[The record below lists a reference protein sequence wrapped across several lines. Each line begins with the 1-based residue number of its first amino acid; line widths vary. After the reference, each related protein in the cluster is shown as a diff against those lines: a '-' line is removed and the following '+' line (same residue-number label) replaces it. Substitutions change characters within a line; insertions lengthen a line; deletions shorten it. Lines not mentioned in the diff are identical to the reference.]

1 MNRMQR
7 YTEKLKKYCADSSY
21 RFVVNAALGLY
32 NSMPDRD
39 YLERKFEAL
48 MGAPLH
54 LDAPQTFNEKLQ
66 WLKLYD
72 RKPEYTMMVDKYRV
86 REYITQKI
94 GAEYLIP
101 LLGVWDSPDEIDF
114 AALPEQFVLKCNH
127 NSGLGMCICKDK
139 SRLDLRK
146 VRRELRKGLRQD
158 YYLPGR
164 EWPYKDVPRKIIA
177 EKYMVDTDGGDELS
191 DYKVLCFN
199 GVPKLIEVHKGRFGN
214 QHTQDFYDANWD
226 KTAFNQPDMPTSDE
240 VMVKPVFMDEMLALS
255 QVLSQGIPHVRVDW
269 YYANHRLFFGELTFF
284 DGSGFDPFDG
294 EQDLEIGSWLALPEK
309 ICYCEVATK
318 SDAD

>member
-32 NSMPDRD
+32 ISMPDRD

-72 RKPEYTMMVDKYRV
+72 RRPEYTMMVDKYRV
-86 REYITQKI
+86 REYIAQKI

-139 SRLDLRK
+139 STLDLRK

-177 EKYMVDTDGGDELS
+177 EKFMIDNDVNELR
-191 DYKVLCFN
+191 DYKFFCFRGEVKCFKVDFDRFIDHRANYFDPNGNPMPFGEVVCPPKPDKQLVLPEN
-199 GVPKLIEVHKGRFGN
+199 LGKMISLAEKLSGDIPFLRV
-214 QHTQDFYDANWD
+214 DFYN
-226 KTAFNQPDMPTSDE
+226 
-240 VMVKPVFMDEMLALS
+240 V
-255 QVLSQGIPHVRVDW
+255 QGRI
-269 YYANHRLFFGELTFF
+269 YFGELTFSPA
-284 DGSGFDPFDG
+284 SGMGKFIPEAWDAI
-294 EQDLEIGSWLALPEK
+294 LGSWLRL
-309 ICYCEVATK
+309 
-318 SDAD
+318 

>member
-1 MNRMQR
+1 MNRMQH
-7 YTEKLKKYCADSSY
+7 YLKKLKKYCADSSY

-32 NSMPDRD
+32 DGMPDRD

-48 MGAPLH
+48 MGTPLH

-66 WLKLYD
+66 WLKLYN
-72 RKPEYTMMVDKYRV
+72 RKPEYTLMVDKYRV

-101 LLGVWDSPDEIDF
+101 LLGVWDSPNEIDF

-127 NSGLGMCICKDK
+127 NSGLGMCICRDK
-139 SRLDLRK
+139 SSLDLRK

-177 EKYMVDTDGGDELS
+177 EKFMIDNEVNELR
-191 DYKVLCFN
+191 DYKFFCFRGEVKCFKVDFDRFIDHRANYFDPNGNPMPFGEVVCPPKPDKQLVLPEN
-199 GVPKLIEVHKGRFGN
+199 LDEMIALAEKLSGDVPFLRV
-214 QHTQDFYDANWD
+214 DFYNI
-226 KTAFNQPDMPTSDE
+226 
-240 VMVKPVFMDEMLALS
+240 
-255 QVLSQGIPHVRVDW
+255 QGRI
-269 YYANHRLFFGELTFF
+269 YFGELTFSPA
-284 DGSGFDPFDG
+284 SGMGKFIPEEWDTVLG
-294 EQDLEIGSWLALPEK
+294 RWLQL
-309 ICYCEVATK
+309 
-318 SDAD
+318 

>member
-1 MNRMQR
+1 MNRMQH
-7 YTEKLKKYCADSSY
+7 YLKKLKKYCADSSY

-32 NSMPDRD
+32 DEMPDRD

-48 MGAPLH
+48 MGTPLH

-72 RKPEYTMMVDKYRV
+72 RKPEYTLMVDKYRV
-86 REYITQKI
+86 REYIAQKI

-139 SRLDLRK
+139 STLDLRK

-177 EKYMVDTDGGDELS
+177 EKYMSDGSGSDLR
-191 DYKVLCFN
+191 DYKFYCFN
-199 GVPKLIEVHKGRFGN
+199 GEPRFCQVISNRSTKETIDFFDMDWNLQEFTGLAFPGSHFPHSDKIIA
-214 QHTQDFYDANWD
+214 QPQTVCKMQQIAKTLSSSISFVRIDFYEVNC
-226 KTAFNQPDMPTSDE
+226 KT
-240 VMVKPVFMDEMLALS
+240 
-255 QVLSQGIPHVRVDW
+255 
-269 YYANHRLFFGELTFF
+269 YFGEITFF
-284 DGSGFDPFDG
+284 PASGFG
-294 EQDLEIGSWLALPEK
+294 EFSPDKWNYTLGNWIQL
-309 ICYCEVATK
+309 
-318 SDAD
+318 

>member
-1 MNRMQR
+1 MQHNLK
-7 YTEKLKKYCADSSY
+7 KLKKYCVDSSY

-32 NSMPDRD
+32 DGMSDRD

-72 RKPEYTMMVDKYRV
+72 RMPEYTMMVDKYRV
-86 REYITQKI
+86 REYIAQKI

-139 SRLDLRK
+139 STLDLRK
-146 VRRELRKGLRQD
+146 VRREPRGAW
-158 YYLPGR
+158 R
-164 EWPYKDVPRKIIA
+164 E
-177 EKYMVDTDGGDELS
+177 
-191 DYKVLCFN
+191 
-199 GVPKLIEVHKGRFGN
+199 
-214 QHTQDFYDANWD
+214 
-226 KTAFNQPDMPTSDE
+226 TA
-240 VMVKPVFMDEMLALS
+240 
-255 QVLSQGIPHVRVDW
+255 R
-269 YYANHRLFFGELTFF
+269 
-284 DGSGFDPFDG
+284 GS
-294 EQDLEIGSWLALPEK
+294 
-309 ICYCEVATK
+309 
-318 SDAD
+318 

>member
-1 MNRMQR
+1 MNRMQH
-7 YTEKLKKYCADSSY
+7 YLKKLKKYCADSSY

-48 MGAPLH
+48 MGTPLH

-139 SRLDLRK
+139 STLDLRK

-177 EKYMVDTDGGDELS
+177 EKFMIDNEVNELR
-191 DYKVLCFN
+191 DYKFFCFRGEVKCFKVDFDRFIDHRANYFDPDGNPMPFGEVVCPPKPDKQLVLPEN
-199 GVPKLIEVHKGRFGN
+199 LDEMIALAEKLSGDVPFLRV
-214 QHTQDFYDANWD
+214 DFYNI
-226 KTAFNQPDMPTSDE
+226 
-240 VMVKPVFMDEMLALS
+240 
-255 QVLSQGIPHVRVDW
+255 QGRI
-269 YYANHRLFFGELTFF
+269 YFGELTFSPA
-284 DGSGFDPFDG
+284 SGMGKFIPEEWDAI
-294 EQDLEIGSWLALPEK
+294 LGSWLRL
-309 ICYCEVATK
+309 
-318 SDAD
+318 

>member
-48 MGAPLH
+48 MGTPLH

-72 RKPEYTMMVDKYRV
+72 RKPEYTRMVDKYRV

-139 SRLDLRK
+139 STLDLRK

-177 EKYMVDTDGGDELS
+177 EKYMIDNDVNELR
-191 DYKVLCFN
+191 DYKFFCFR
-199 GVPKLIEVHKGRFGN
+199 GEVKCFKVDFDRFID
-214 QHTQDFYDANWD
+214 HRAN
-226 KTAFNQPDMPTSDE
+226 
-240 VMVKPVFMDEMLALS
+240 
-255 QVLSQGIPHVRVDW
+255 
-269 YYANHRLFFGELTFF
+269 Y
-284 DGSGFDPFDG
+284 FDPNGNPMPFK
-294 EQDLEIGSWLALPEK
+294 LLPK
-309 ICYCEVATK
+309 SRTK
-318 SDAD
+318 

>member
-1 MNRMQR
+1 MNRMQH
-7 YTEKLKKYCADSSY
+7 YLKKLKKYCADSSY

-48 MGAPLH
+48 MGTPLH

-86 REYITQKI
+86 REYIAQKI

-139 SRLDLRK
+139 SPLDLRK

-177 EKYMVDTDGGDELS
+177 EKFMIDNEVNELR
-191 DYKVLCFN
+191 DYKFFCFRGEVKCFKVDFDRFIDHRANYFDPNGNPMPFGEVVCPPKPDKQLVLPEN
-199 GVPKLIEVHKGRFGN
+199 LDEMIALAEKLSGDVPFLRV
-214 QHTQDFYDANWD
+214 DFYNI
-226 KTAFNQPDMPTSDE
+226 
-240 VMVKPVFMDEMLALS
+240 
-255 QVLSQGIPHVRVDW
+255 QGRI
-269 YYANHRLFFGELTFF
+269 YFGELTFSPA
-284 DGSGFDPFDG
+284 SGMGKFIPEEWDTVLG
-294 EQDLEIGSWLALPEK
+294 RWLQL
-309 ICYCEVATK
+309 
-318 SDAD
+318 

>member
-1 MNRMQR
+1 MNRMQH
-7 YTEKLKKYCADSSY
+7 YLKKLKKYCTDSSY

-32 NSMPDRD
+32 DGMPDRD

-48 MGAPLH
+48 MGTPLH

-86 REYITQKI
+86 REYIAQKI

-139 SRLDLRK
+139 STLDLRK

-177 EKYMVDTDGGDELS
+177 EKFMIDNEVNELR
-191 DYKVLCFN
+191 DYKFFCFRGEVKCFKVDFDRFIDHRANYFDPNGNPMPFGEVVCPPKPDKQLVLPEN
-199 GVPKLIEVHKGRFGN
+199 LDEMIALAEKLSGDVPFLRV
-214 QHTQDFYDANWD
+214 DFYNI
-226 KTAFNQPDMPTSDE
+226 
-240 VMVKPVFMDEMLALS
+240 
-255 QVLSQGIPHVRVDW
+255 QGRI
-269 YYANHRLFFGELTFF
+269 YFGELTFSPA
-284 DGSGFDPFDG
+284 SGMGKFIPEEWDTVLG
-294 EQDLEIGSWLALPEK
+294 RWLQL
-309 ICYCEVATK
+309 
-318 SDAD
+318 

>member
-7 YTEKLKKYCADSSY
+7 YMEKLKKYCADSSY

-48 MGAPLH
+48 MGTPLH

-86 REYITQKI
+86 REYIAQKI

-139 SRLDLRK
+139 STLDLRK

-177 EKYMVDTDGGDELS
+177 EKFMIDNEVNELR
-191 DYKVLCFN
+191 DYKFFCFRGEVKCFKVDFDRFIDHRANYFDPNGNPMPFGEVVCPPKPDKQLVLPEN
-199 GVPKLIEVHKGRFGN
+199 LDEMIALAEKLSGDVPFLRV
-214 QHTQDFYDANWD
+214 DFYNI
-226 KTAFNQPDMPTSDE
+226 
-240 VMVKPVFMDEMLALS
+240 
-255 QVLSQGIPHVRVDW
+255 QGRI
-269 YYANHRLFFGELTFF
+269 YFGELTFSPA
-284 DGSGFDPFDG
+284 SGMGKFIPEEWDTVLG
-294 EQDLEIGSWLALPEK
+294 RWLQL
-309 ICYCEVATK
+309 
-318 SDAD
+318 

>member
-1 MNRMQR
+1 
-7 YTEKLKKYCADSSY
+7 
-21 RFVVNAALGLY
+21 
-32 NSMPDRD
+32 
-39 YLERKFEAL
+39 
-48 MGAPLH
+48 MGTPLH

-86 REYITQKI
+86 REYIAQKI

-139 SRLDLRK
+139 STLDLRK

-177 EKYMVDTDGGDELS
+177 EKYMSDGSGSDLR
-191 DYKVLCFN
+191 DYKFYCFN
-199 GVPKLIEVHKGRFGN
+199 GEPRFCQVISN
-214 QHTQDFYDANWD
+214 RSTKETIDFFDMDWNFQDF
-226 KTAFNQPDMPTSDE
+226 TGFAFPGFPHSETEIMQPRTFCRMQQMARILSNSIPFVRIDFYE
-240 VMVKPVFMDEMLALS
+240 VNRKA
-255 QVLSQGIPHVRVDW
+255 
-269 YYANHRLFFGELTFF
+269 YFGEITFF
-284 DGSGFDPFDG
+284 PASGFG
-294 EQDLEIGSWLALPEK
+294 EFSPDKWNYTLGNWLQL
-309 ICYCEVATK
+309 
-318 SDAD
+318 

>member
-1 MNRMQR
+1 MNRMQH
-7 YTEKLKKYCADSSY
+7 YLKKLKKYCADSSY

-32 NSMPDRD
+32 NSMPDRA
-39 YLERKFEAL
+39 YLERTFEAL
-48 MGAPLH
+48 MGTPLH

-139 SRLDLRK
+139 STLDLRK

-164 EWPYKDVPRKIIA
+164 EWPYTDVPRKIIA
-177 EKYMVDTDGGDELS
+177 EKYMIDNDVNELR
-191 DYKVLCFN
+191 DYKFFCFRGEVKCFKVDFDRFIDHRANYFDPNGNPMPFGEVVCPPKPDKQLVLPEN
-199 GVPKLIEVHKGRFGN
+199 LDEMIALAEKLSGDVPFLRV
-214 QHTQDFYDANWD
+214 DFYNI
-226 KTAFNQPDMPTSDE
+226 
-240 VMVKPVFMDEMLALS
+240 
-255 QVLSQGIPHVRVDW
+255 QGRI
-269 YYANHRLFFGELTFF
+269 YFGELTFSPA
-284 DGSGFDPFDG
+284 SGMGRFIPEEWDAI
-294 EQDLEIGSWLALPEK
+294 LGSWLQL
-309 ICYCEVATK
+309 
-318 SDAD
+318 

>member
-1 MNRMQR
+1 MNRMQH
-7 YTEKLKKYCADSSY
+7 YLKKLKKYCADSSY

-32 NSMPDRD
+32 HSMPDRD

-48 MGAPLH
+48 MGTPLH

-139 SRLDLRK
+139 STLDLRK

-177 EKYMVDTDGGDELS
+177 EKYMIDNDVNELR
-191 DYKVLCFN
+191 DYKFFCFRGEVKCFKVDFDRFIDHRANYFDSNGNPMPFGEVVCPPKPDKQLVLPEN
-199 GVPKLIEVHKGRFGN
+199 LGKMISLAEKLSGDIPFLRV
-214 QHTQDFYDANWD
+214 DFYN
-226 KTAFNQPDMPTSDE
+226 
-240 VMVKPVFMDEMLALS
+240 V
-255 QVLSQGIPHVRVDW
+255 QGRI
-269 YYANHRLFFGELTFF
+269 YFGELTFSPA
-284 DGSGFDPFDG
+284 SGMGKFIPEEWDTV
-294 EQDLEIGSWLALPEK
+294 LGSWLQL
-309 ICYCEVATK
+309 
-318 SDAD
+318 

>member
-1 MNRMQR
+1 MNRMQH
-7 YTEKLKKYCADSSY
+7 YLKKLKKYCADSSY

-32 NSMPDRD
+32 DEMPDRD

-86 REYITQKI
+86 REYIAQKI

-139 SRLDLRK
+139 STLDLRK
-146 VRRELRKGLRQD
+146 VRRDLQKGLRQD

-177 EKYMVDTDGGDELS
+177 EKYMSDGSGSDLR
-191 DYKVLCFN
+191 DYKFYCFN
-199 GVPKLIEVHKGRFGN
+199 GEPRFCQVISNRSTKETIDFFDMNWNLQEFTGFAFPWFPHCETEILRPQTYCEMQQIAKTLSN
-214 QHTQDFYDANWD
+214 SIPFVRIDFY
-226 KTAFNQPDMPTSDE
+226 E
-240 VMVKPVFMDEMLALS
+240 VNRKA
-255 QVLSQGIPHVRVDW
+255 
-269 YYANHRLFFGELTFF
+269 YFGEITFF
-284 DGSGFDPFDG
+284 PASGFG
-294 EQDLEIGSWLALPEK
+294 EFSPNKWNYTLGSWIQL
-309 ICYCEVATK
+309 
-318 SDAD
+318 

>member
-72 RKPEYTMMVDKYRV
+72 RRPEYTMMVDKYRV
-86 REYITQKI
+86 REYIAQKI

-139 SRLDLRK
+139 STLDLRK

-177 EKYMVDTDGGDELS
+177 EKFMIDNDVNELR
-191 DYKVLCFN
+191 DYKFFCFRGEVKCFKVDFDRFIDHRANYFDPNGNPMPFGEVVCPPKPDKQLVLPEN
-199 GVPKLIEVHKGRFGN
+199 LGKMISLAEKLSGDIPFLRV
-214 QHTQDFYDANWD
+214 DFYN
-226 KTAFNQPDMPTSDE
+226 
-240 VMVKPVFMDEMLALS
+240 V
-255 QVLSQGIPHVRVDW
+255 QGRI
-269 YYANHRLFFGELTFF
+269 YFGELTFSPA
-284 DGSGFDPFDG
+284 SGMGKFIPEAWDAI
-294 EQDLEIGSWLALPEK
+294 LGSWLRL
-309 ICYCEVATK
+309 
-318 SDAD
+318 

>member
-21 RFVVNAALGLY
+21 RFTVNASLGLY

-48 MGAPLH
+48 MGTPLH

-86 REYITQKI
+86 REYIAQKI

-139 SRLDLRK
+139 STLDLRK
-146 VRRELRKGLRQD
+146 VRRDLQKGLRQD

-177 EKYMVDTDGGDELS
+177 EKFMIDNEVNELR
-191 DYKVLCFN
+191 DYKFFCFRGEVKCFKVDFDRFIDHRANYFDPDGNPMPFGEVVCPPKPDKQLVLPEN
-199 GVPKLIEVHKGRFGN
+199 LDEMISLAEKLSGDIPFLRV
-214 QHTQDFYDANWD
+214 DFYNI
-226 KTAFNQPDMPTSDE
+226 
-240 VMVKPVFMDEMLALS
+240 
-255 QVLSQGIPHVRVDW
+255 QGRI
-269 YYANHRLFFGELTFF
+269 YFGELTFSPA
-284 DGSGFDPFDG
+284 SGMGKFIPEEWDAI
-294 EQDLEIGSWLALPEK
+294 LGSWLRL
-309 ICYCEVATK
+309 
-318 SDAD
+318 

>member
-21 RFVVNAALGLY
+21 RFTVNASLGLY

-48 MGAPLH
+48 MGTPLH

-86 REYITQKI
+86 REYIAQKI

-139 SRLDLRK
+139 STLNLRR
-146 VRRELRKGLRQD
+146 VRRELQKGFRQD

-177 EKYMVDTDGGDELS
+177 EKYMSDGSGSDLR
-191 DYKVLCFN
+191 DYKFYCFN
-199 GVPKLIEVHKGRFGN
+199 GEPRFCQVISN
-214 QHTQDFYDANWD
+214 RSTKETIDFFDMDWNLQDF
-226 KTAFNQPDMPTSDE
+226 TGFAFPGFPHSETEIMQPRTFCRMQQMARILSNSIPFVRIDFYE
-240 VMVKPVFMDEMLALS
+240 VNRKA
-255 QVLSQGIPHVRVDW
+255 
-269 YYANHRLFFGELTFF
+269 YFGEITFF
-284 DGSGFDPFDG
+284 PASGCGKFMPDQWNYTLG
-294 EQDLEIGSWLALPEK
+294 NWIQL
-309 ICYCEVATK
+309 
-318 SDAD
+318 

>member
-7 YTEKLKKYCADSSY
+7 YTEKLKKYCADSSD

-48 MGAPLH
+48 MGTPLH

-86 REYITQKI
+86 REYIAQKI

-139 SRLDLRK
+139 STLNLRR
-146 VRRELRKGLRQD
+146 VRRDLQKGLRQD

-177 EKYMVDTDGGDELS
+177 
-191 DYKVLCFN
+191 
-199 GVPKLIEVHKGRFGN
+199 
-214 QHTQDFYDANWD
+214 
-226 KTAFNQPDMPTSDE
+226 
-240 VMVKPVFMDEMLALS
+240 
-255 QVLSQGIPHVRVDW
+255 
-269 YYANHRLFFGELTFF
+269 
-284 DGSGFDPFDG
+284 
-294 EQDLEIGSWLALPEK
+294 
-309 ICYCEVATK
+309 
-318 SDAD
+318 

>member
-1 MNRMQR
+1 MNRMQH
-7 YTEKLKKYCADSSY
+7 YLKKLKKYCADSSY

-48 MGAPLH
+48 MGTPLH

-86 REYITQKI
+86 REYIAQKI

-139 SRLDLRK
+139 STLDLRK

-177 EKYMVDTDGGDELS
+177 EKFMIDNEVNELR
-191 DYKVLCFN
+191 DYKFFCFRGEVKCFKVDFDRFIDHRANYFDPNGNPMPFGEVVCPPKPDKQLVLPEN
-199 GVPKLIEVHKGRFGN
+199 LDEMIALAEKLSGDVPFLRV
-214 QHTQDFYDANWD
+214 DFYNI
-226 KTAFNQPDMPTSDE
+226 
-240 VMVKPVFMDEMLALS
+240 
-255 QVLSQGIPHVRVDW
+255 QGRI
-269 YYANHRLFFGELTFF
+269 YFGELTFSPA
-284 DGSGFDPFDG
+284 SGMGKFIPEEWDTVLG
-294 EQDLEIGSWLALPEK
+294 RWLQL
-309 ICYCEVATK
+309 
-318 SDAD
+318 

>member
-1 MNRMQR
+1 MIRK
-7 YTEKLKKYCADSSY
+7 YFEKLKKYCADSSY

-48 MGAPLH
+48 MGTPLH

-86 REYITQKI
+86 REYIAQKI

-139 SRLDLRK
+139 STLDLRR
-146 VRRELRKGLRQD
+146 VRRDLQKGLRQD

-177 EKYMVDTDGGDELS
+177 EKYMVDTEVNELR
-191 DYKVLCFN
+191 DYKFFCFRGEVKCFKVDFDRFIDHRANYFDPNGIQMPFGEVVCPPKPYKQLVLPEN
-199 GVPKLIEVHKGRFGN
+199 LDEMISLAEKLSGDIPFLRV
-214 QHTQDFYDANWD
+214 DFYN
-226 KTAFNQPDMPTSDE
+226 
-240 VMVKPVFMDEMLALS
+240 V
-255 QVLSQGIPHVRVDW
+255 QGRI
-269 YYANHRLFFGELTFF
+269 YFGELTFSPA
-284 DGSGFDPFDG
+284 SGMGKFIPEAWDAI
-294 EQDLEIGSWLALPEK
+294 LGSWLRL
-309 ICYCEVATK
+309 
-318 SDAD
+318 

>member
-1 MNRMQR
+1 M
-7 YTEKLKKYCADSSY
+7 
-21 RFVVNAALGLY
+21 
-32 NSMPDRD
+32 
-39 YLERKFEAL
+39 
-48 MGAPLH
+48 
-54 LDAPQTFNEKLQ
+54 
-66 WLKLYD
+66 
-72 RKPEYTMMVDKYRV
+72 
-86 REYITQKI
+86 
-94 GAEYLIP
+94 
-101 LLGVWDSPDEIDF
+101 
-114 AALPEQFVLKCNH
+114 LKCNH

-139 SRLDLRK
+139 STLNLRR
-146 VRRELRKGLRQD
+146 VRRDLQKGLRQD

-199 GVPKLIEVHKGRFGN
+199 GVPKLVEVHKGRFGN

>member
-7 YTEKLKKYCADSSY
+7 YMEKLKKYCADSSY

-48 MGAPLH
+48 MGTPLH

-86 REYITQKI
+86 REYIAQKI

-139 SRLDLRK
+139 STLDLRK

-177 EKYMVDTDGGDELS
+177 EKYMIDNDVNELR
-191 DYKVLCFN
+191 DYKFFCFRGEVKCFKVDFDRFIDHRANYFDPNGNPMPFGEVVCPPKPDKQLVL
-199 GVPKLIEVHKGRFGN
+199 PKNLGKMISLAEKLSGDIPFLRV
-214 QHTQDFYDANWD
+214 DFYN
-226 KTAFNQPDMPTSDE
+226 
-240 VMVKPVFMDEMLALS
+240 V
-255 QVLSQGIPHVRVDW
+255 QGRI
-269 YYANHRLFFGELTFF
+269 YFGELTFSPA
-284 DGSGFDPFDG
+284 SGMGKFIPEEWDAI
-294 EQDLEIGSWLALPEK
+294 LGSWLQL
-309 ICYCEVATK
+309 
-318 SDAD
+318 

>member
-1 MNRMQR
+1 MNRMQH
-7 YTEKLKKYCADSSY
+7 YLKKLKKYCTDSSY

-32 NSMPDRD
+32 DGMPDRD

-48 MGAPLH
+48 MGTPLH

-86 REYITQKI
+86 REYIAQKI

-139 SRLDLRK
+139 STLDLRK

-177 EKYMVDTDGGDELS
+177 EQYMIDTEVNELR
-191 DYKVLCFN
+191 DYKFFCFRGEVKCFKVDFDRFIDHRANYFDRGGNPLPFGEVVCPPKPDKQLVLPEN
-199 GVPKLIEVHKGRFGN
+199 LGKMISLAENLSGDVPFLRV
-214 QHTQDFYDANWD
+214 DFYNIH
-226 KTAFNQPDMPTSDE
+226 
-240 VMVKPVFMDEMLALS
+240 
-255 QVLSQGIPHVRVDW
+255 GRI
-269 YYANHRLFFGELTFF
+269 YFGELTFSPA
-284 DGSGFDPFDG
+284 SGMGRFIPEEWDAI
-294 EQDLEIGSWLALPEK
+294 LGSWLQL
-309 ICYCEVATK
+309 
-318 SDAD
+318 

>member
-1 MNRMQR
+1 MNRMQH
-7 YTEKLKKYCADSSY
+7 YLKKLKKYCADSSY

-48 MGAPLH
+48 MGTPLH

-72 RKPEYTMMVDKYRV
+72 RRPEYTMMVDKYRV
-86 REYITQKI
+86 REYITRKI

-139 SRLDLRK
+139 STLDLRK

-177 EKYMVDTDGGDELS
+177 EKFMIDNEVNELR
-191 DYKVLCFN
+191 DYKFFCFRGEVKCFKVDFDRFIDHRANYFDPNGNPMPFGEVVCPPKPDKQLVLPEN
-199 GVPKLIEVHKGRFGN
+199 LDEMIALAEKLSGDVPFLRV
-214 QHTQDFYDANWD
+214 DFYNI
-226 KTAFNQPDMPTSDE
+226 
-240 VMVKPVFMDEMLALS
+240 
-255 QVLSQGIPHVRVDW
+255 QGRI
-269 YYANHRLFFGELTFF
+269 YFGELTFSPA
-284 DGSGFDPFDG
+284 SGMGKFIPEEWDTVLG
-294 EQDLEIGSWLALPEK
+294 RWLQL
-309 ICYCEVATK
+309 
-318 SDAD
+318 